1 MNKKIYI
8 DEQHKSVVVVLYNN
22 QYKITAK
29 GRAICHETDT
39 FDKEIGIKLANNRA
53 WKSYYNKLF
62 KYMKDYTDW
71 ADSMIAYHTRN
82 KEEYNKIID
91 HSRVKLAEIEKEQ
104 EELLANL

>member
-8 DEQHKSVVVVLYNN
+8 DEQNKSVVVVLFNN

-29 GRAICHETDT
+29 GRAICHETDN

-62 KYMKDYTDW
+62 KYMKEDIDW
-71 ADSMIAYHTRN
+71 ADRMIAYHTKN
-82 KEEYNKIID
+82 KKEYSEIID
-91 HSRVKLAEIEKEQ
+91 HSKKKLAEIEKEQ
-104 EELLANL
+104 EELLATL